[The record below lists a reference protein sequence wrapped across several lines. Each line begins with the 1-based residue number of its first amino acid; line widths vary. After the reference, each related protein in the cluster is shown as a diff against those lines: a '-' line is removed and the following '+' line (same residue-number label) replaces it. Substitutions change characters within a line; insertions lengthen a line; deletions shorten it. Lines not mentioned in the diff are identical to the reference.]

1 MCDKYQNYINI
12 QSVDNT
18 WLGSN
23 YTLSVKNVKTNLR
36 NNLILLTTKFIL
48 HVSEAKTLLGS
59 TNYITSD
66 IIRVTK
72 HHVFS
77 IAAVLVFKLI

>member
-23 YTLSVKNVKTNLR
+23 YTLSVKNV
-36 NNLILLTTKFIL
+36 NNFLQITIDLINPIKVGPSDPQLCVIGLSTKVIR
-48 HVSEAKTLLGS
+48 HVSGAKLHYSEAQ
-59 TNYITSD
+59 ITSLQ
-66 IIRVTK
+66 I
-72 HHVFS
+72 
-77 IAAVLVFKLI
+77 